1 MFIEYTRVKLSDH
14 KPESTDYINAS
25 HIQYIDVNPASL
37 LSANGPGSRIPQ
49 IESLASQ
56 NESTMSSRTYRRYIS
71 TQGPLPAT
79 FDDFYN
85 VIWEQNSYVIV
96 MLTKEEEMNRVSC
109 VKELAAFYIFHFF
122 LKYSK
127 LKLVFF
133 SS

>member
-25 HIQYIDVNPASL
+25 HIQYIDVDPASL
-37 LSANGPGSRIPQ
+37 PSANGSGSGIPQ

-71 TQGPLPAT
+71 TQGPLPTT

-96 MLTKEEEMNRVSC
+96 MLTKEEEMNRVSY
-109 VKELAAFYIFHFF
+109 VTRLTAFTYFKFF
-122 LKYSK
+122 
-127 LKLVFF
+127 FF
-133 SS
+133 FFFGGIPC